1 MTRRPLWA
9 LLGAALAASLPALA
23 SAALLWT
30 LVMVPLTTT
39 VNVSTNFTLTATNLD
54 PLTEL
59 GCLEVD
65 LPGSFVIESLGTPT
79 TFTGRA
85 WASSRTGNAVIVQ
98 SLSGGGRLKLSQWVR
113 FTIRAHATVAGT
125 YLWPNHAH
133 RQQDC
138 STTDQIGVPLS
149 VTVLPAVVATPTP
162 TPTPTATPIPTPAP
176 TATPASTG
184 TPRPTATPA
193 PIATPTP
200 APILIPP
207 LPSIGLPGL
216 PSPTPSAS
224 PTVTQTPAPSAD
236 SSATPEPSGSAAS
249 VGGSGST
256 ASTPGSAIGT
266 TLSVVRPID
275 NPGGGAELAVGGLD
289 LLGGGYVVQVVTA
302 FAAPGVVIIVWVLLQ
317 AFGAFAWIPA
327 VRRMANE
334 DGVRRPSRSG

>member
-9 LLGAALAASLPALA
+9 VLGAVAAAALPALA

-30 LVMVPLTTT
+30 LVTVPLTTT

-79 TFTGRA
+79 ASNGRT
-85 WASSRTGNAVIVQ
+85 WASSQSGNAVIVH
-98 SLSGGGRLKLSQWVR
+98 SLSGGGRLQLNQWVR
-113 FTIRAHATVAGT
+113 FAIRAHATLAGT

-138 STTDQIGVPLS
+138 STADQIGVPLS
-149 VTVLPAVVATPTP
+149 VTVLPAIVATPTP
-162 TPTPTATPIPTPAP
+162 TPTPAP
-176 TATPASTG
+176 TATPTPAPTG

-200 APILIPP
+200 SPIEVLP
-207 LPSIGLPGL
+207 LPSISLPGL

-224 PTVTQTPAPSAD
+224 ATPTQTAAPSSDA
-236 SSATPEPSGSAAS
+236 SATPQPSGSAGS
-249 VGGSGST
+249 GGGGGGSTGSKPGA
-256 ASTPGSAIGT
+256 ASG

-275 NPGGGAELAVGGLD
+275 NPAAGAQLAVGGLD
-289 LLGGGYVVQVVTA
+289 LLGGGYVVQVATA
-302 FAAPGVVIIVWVLLQ
+302 FAAPGVLIILWVLLQ

-327 VRRMANE
+327 VRRMADE
-334 DGVRRPSRSG
+334 EGVRRPSRSG